1 MRAYLEDAA
10 SRAGTRARPLRNRG
24 FRSALRHDPDA
35 PTLLLSPHADD
46 AVLSCWSVLTSPGEV
61 RVANVFAGVPPGGS
75 VTYFERL
82 AGAGDSASHMRR
94 RLAEDREAL
103 GLAARRP
110 VNLPFLARSHR
121 RWRPEPSL
129 GALDRALAAT
139 GAVGSVY
146 APAALGLPHPD
157 HTLVRAYALALATE
171 GMPVRLYADV
181 PYSVLYGWPAWV
193 TGEAHDPRLDV
204 DAFWGDAGRHGA
216 EVVRLDAAAAAAKL
230 AAMRTYRSEF
240 AVLDRGPLGQLSNP
254 AVHRFEVFWCAS
266 S

>member
-10 SRAGTRARPLRNRG
+10 SRAGRRARPLRNRG
-24 FRSALRHDPDA
+24 FRSALRHDPGA
-35 PTLLLSPHADD
+35 PALMLSPHADD
-46 AVLSCWSVLTSPGEV
+46 AVLSCWSVLTAPGEL
-61 RVANVFAGVPPGGS
+61 RVANVFAGVPPAGS

-82 AGAGDSASHMRR
+82 AGAGDSASHVRQ

-103 GLAARRP
+103 ALAARRP
-110 VNLPFLARSHR
+110 LNLPFLAHSHR

-129 GALDRALAAT
+129 AALDHALAAT

-146 APAALGLPHPD
+146 APAALGSPHPD
-157 HTLVRAYALALATE
+157 HTLVRAYALALAAQ
-171 GMPVRLYADV
+171 GMPVRLYADM
-181 PYSVLYGWPAWV
+181 PYSALYGWPAWV
-193 TGEAHDPRLDV
+193 TGEAPDPRLDV
-204 DAFWGDAGRHGA
+204 DAYWGHGMGDDP
-216 EVVRLDAAAAAAKL
+216 EVVRLDAGAAAAKL

-254 AVHRFEVFWCAS
+254 TIHGYEVFWCVS

>member
-1 MRAYLEDAA
+1 
-10 SRAGTRARPLRNRG
+10 
-24 FRSALRHDPDA
+24 
-35 PTLLLSPHADD
+35 
-46 AVLSCWSVLTSPGEV
+46 
-61 RVANVFAGVPPGGS
+61 
-75 VTYFERL
+75 
-82 AGAGDSASHMRR
+82 MRR

-103 GLAARRP
+103 ALAGRRP

-129 GALDRALAAT
+129 EALDRALAAA
-139 GAVGSVY
+139 GAVGCVY

-157 HTLVRAYALALATE
+157 HTLVGAYALALAGQ

-181 PYSVLYGWPAWV
+181 PYSVLYGWPGWV
-193 TGEAHDPRLDV
+193 TGEARNPRLDI
-204 DAFWGDAGRHGA
+204 DAFWVDRSRHGA

-254 AVHRFEVFWCAS
+254 AIHGYEVFWCVS

>member
-10 SRAGTRARPLRNRG
+10 SRAGARARPLRNRG
-24 FRSALRHDPDA
+24 FRSVLRHDPEA

-46 AVLSCWSVLTSPGEV
+46 AVLSCWSVLTAPGAV
-61 RVANVFAGVPPGGS
+61 LVANVFAGVPSAGS

-103 GLAARRP
+103 AGADRRP

-129 GALDRALAAT
+129 GTLDRALAAA
-139 GAVGSVY
+139 GPVGSVY

-157 HTLVRAYALALATE
+157 HMLVRTYALALAAQ

-181 PYSVLYGWPAWV
+181 PYSVLYGWPGWV
-193 TGEAHDPRLDV
+193 TGEACDPRLDV
-204 DAFWGDAGRHGA
+204 DAFWGDASRHAA
-216 EVVRLDAAAAAAKL
+216 EVVRLDAAAATAKL
-230 AAMRTYRSEF
+230 AAMRAYRSEF

-254 AVHRFEVFWCAS
+254 AIHGYEVFWCAS